1 MARIR
6 NHLPNLAG
14 LAVIG
19 AALCATVAPAS
30 ADSFYFRYGH
40 AAPHWQHFH
49 PRHQHYYVWGPP
61 VVFAVPP
68 PVVYGAP
75 PPPPVVYAPPPGA
88 PMSVTPTS
96 EPYRTADGRYCREYQ
111 STVMVNGQPQPSYG
125 MACQMPDG
133 TWHIMN

>member
-1 MARIR
+1 MVRTRRI
-6 NHLPNLAG
+6 LPSLAS
-14 LAVIG
+14 LAVAG
-19 AALCATVAPAS
+19 AALCATAVPAM
-30 ADSFYFRYGH
+30 ADSFYFSYGH
-40 AAPHWQHFH
+40 APPRWQHFH

-68 PVVYGAP
+68 PPVVYG
-75 PPPPVVYAPPPGA
+75 PPPVVYAPPPPTA

-96 EPYRTADGRYCREYQ
+96 EPYRTSDGRYCREYQ
-111 STVMVNGQPQPSYG
+111 STVMVNRQPQPSYG